1 MYVEYFTWKFVDY
14 EETYIYN
21 TLHTSLQ
28 DIDMDYLVATDIES
42 ILEIAGISMEKLA
55 EELNV
60 SRVTISNW
68 VNHRTAI
75 SEANMAEFY
84 RFAYRKGIRLNKI
97 KEQFY
102 REDMVGEDEVLL
114 FHGAKAKIEGELRL
128 DMNKRINDF
137 GNGFYCGESLE
148 QSAMFVS
155 NQKDS
160 SLYMLKFLPADLRSK
175 RYMVDREWML
185 TVAFHRGKLE
195 GFKDSNLVT
204 QLKKS
209 MEGIDYIVAPIADN
223 RMFEIIDQFIDGEIT
238 DIQCQHCI
246 SATNLGLQ
254 YVFLTEKALSNITLL
269 ERCYLSDLE
278 KEAYLTAR
286 HESFSINQDKVK
298 LARKQYRNQ
307 GEYIEDILK

>member
-1 MYVEYFTWKFVDY
+1 M
-14 EETYIYN
+14 YN
-21 TLHTSLQ
+21 TLHRSLK
-28 DIDMDYLVATDIES
+28 DIGMDYLVTTDIES

-55 EELNV
+55 AELNV

-68 VNHRTAI
+68 VNQRTTI
-75 SEANMAEFY
+75 SETNMAELY

-102 REDMVGEDEVLL
+102 REDMVGENEVLL
-114 FHGAKAKIEGELRL
+114 FHGAKTRIEGELRI

-148 QSAMFVS
+148 QSAAFVS

-160 SLYMLKFLPADLRSK
+160 SLYILKFQPADLRSK

-185 TVAFHRGKLE
+185 TVAFHRGRLE
-195 GFKDSNLVT
+195 EFKDSTVVT

-238 DIQCQHCI
+238 DIQCQHCL
-246 SATNLGLQ
+246 SATNLGMQ
-254 YVFLTEKALSNITLL
+254 YVFLTEKALSHITLL
-269 ERCYLSDLE
+269 ERCYLSVLE

-286 HESFSINQDKVK
+286 HESFGINQDKVK

>member
-1 MYVEYFTWKFVDY
+1 M
-14 EETYIYN
+14 N
-21 TLHTSLQ
+21 
-28 DIDMDYLVATDIES
+28 YLVTTDIES
-42 ILEIAGISMEKLA
+42 ILEIADISMEKLA
-55 EELNV
+55 KELNV

-75 SEANMAEFY
+75 SEANMAEVY

-114 FHGAKAKIEGELRL
+114 FHGAKTRIEGDLRI
-128 DMNKRINDF
+128 DMNKSINDF

-148 QSAMFVS
+148 QSAMFVA

-160 SLYMLKFLPADLRSK
+160 SLYILKFQSADLCYK

-185 TVAFHRGKLE
+185 TIALHRGRLE
-195 GFKDSNLVT
+195 KFKDSTIVT

-209 MEGIDYIVAPIADN
+209 LEGIDYIVAPIADN

-238 DIQCQHCI
+238 DIQCQHCLY
-246 SATNLGLQ
+246 ATNLGLQ
-254 YVFLTEKALSNITLL
+254 YVFLTENALSHITLL

-286 HESFSINQDKVK
+286 HESFSINQDKMK

>member
-1 MYVEYFTWKFVDY
+1 
-14 EETYIYN
+14 
-21 TLHTSLQ
+21 
-28 DIDMDYLVATDIES
+28 
-42 ILEIAGISMEKLA
+42 MEKLA